1 MYFLQ
6 FKLLKPLTE
15 INNISITQFNSISF
29 TENQSCLG
37 RWIFINCYLWNS
49 KILTSINK
57 NNYIIMNVLLSKFT
71 TKHNTAPFSQIKI
84 EDYFPAF
91 QEGIAL
97 AKTEID
103 AIVNNP
109 EAPTFENTVVAM
121 DFAGDI
127 LDRLSSVFFNLNSA
141 ETSDEM
147 QKIAQ
152 EVSPL
157 LSEFGNDITLNAALF
172 AKIKTVYEQK
182 ENLNLTPEQTTLL
195 DKKYKSFSRNGANL
209 PEDKKDQL
217 REIDK
222 ELSKLSLQFGENVLA
237 ETNAFELHLTDEKDL
252 AGLPEGTIEAA
263 RLLAKEK
270 EKEGWIFTLDHP
282 SYVPFLTYADNRE
295 LRKKMAIAFGA
306 RSFQNNEFDNQEN
319 VLKIAKLRFERAN
332 LLGYKTHAH
341 FVLEERMAQSPEKV
355 FTFLNDL
362 LAKAKPA
369 AQKEFAELA
378 AFAKELDGIEQLEKW
393 DGAYYSEKLKQQLFN
408 LDDEK
413 LKPYFQLEKV
423 LDGAFTVAKK
433 LYGLTFTEVFDID
446 KYHEEVTTYEV
457 TDAENNLVS
466 IFYADFFPR
475 KGKRNGA
482 WMTSFKS
489 QSKKDGVNERPH
501 ISNVCNFTKPT
512 ETKPSLLTFN
522 EVTTLFHEFGHGLH
536 GMLAN
541 TTYPSLSGTSVFW
554 DFVELPS
561 QIMENWCYEPEA
573 LALFANHYETGEIIP
588 IEYVQKIKE
597 SASFQEGMATLRQ
610 LSFGLLDMAWHG
622 QDPTSITDLKT
633 FETEQFANTQL
644 YPDVKENAMSTAFSH
659 IFQGGYSSGYYS
671 YKWAEV
677 LDADAFEYFQE
688 SGIFNVEVAT
698 KFKENVLSKGGTEHP
713 MILYKRFRGQ
723 EPKPE
728 ALLKRAGLL

>member
-1 MYFLQ
+1 M
-6 FKLLKPLTE
+6 
-15 INNISITQFNSISF
+15 S
-29 TENQSCLG
+29 
-37 RWIFINCYLWNS
+37 
-49 KILTSINK
+49 ILTQYFN
-57 NNYIIMNVLLSKFT
+57 
-71 TKHNTAPFSQIKI
+71 TKYNTAPFSQIKN
-84 EDYFPAF
+84 EDYLPAF

-97 AKTEID
+97 AKAEID
-103 AIVNNP
+103 AIVNNS
-109 EAPTFENTVVAM
+109 ENPTFENTIETLA
-121 DFAGDI
+121 FSGNT
-127 LDRLSSVFFNLNSA
+127 LDRISSIFFNLNSA

-157 LSEFGNDITLNAALF
+157 LSEFGNDVRLNAALF
-172 AKIKTVYEQK
+172 AKVKAVYEQK
-182 ENLNLTPEQTTLL
+182 ETLNLNPEQTTLL
-195 DKKYKSFSRNGANL
+195 DKKYKIFSRNGANL
-209 PEDKKDQL
+209 SDDKKTIL

-237 ETNAFELHLTDEKDL
+237 ETQAFQMHLTDEKDL

-263 RLLAKEK
+263 RSLAKSL

-282 SYVPFLTYADNRE
+282 SYLPFVTYSDNRE

-306 RSFQNNEFDNQEN
+306 RAFQNNEYDNQEI
-319 VLKIAKLRFERAN
+319 VLKIAKLRFDRAQV
-332 LLGYKTHAH
+332 LGYATHAH
-341 FVLEERMAQSPEKV
+341 FVLEERMAENPEKV
-355 FTFLNDL
+355 KTFSNDL

-369 AQKEFAELA
+369 AQKEFAELT
-378 AFAKELDGIEQLEKW
+378 AFAKKLDGIDQLEKW

-408 LDDEK
+408 LDDET

-423 LDGAFTVAKK
+423 LDGAFTIAQK
-433 LYGLTFTEVFDID
+433 LYGITFEEIFDID
-446 KYHEEVTTYEV
+446 TYHDEVKTYEV
-457 TDAENNLVS
+457 KDEDDQFVA

-482 WMTSFKS
+482 WMTSYKS
-489 QSKKDGVNERPH
+489 QYIKDGSNERPH

-541 TTYPSLSGTSVFW
+541 TTYPSLSGTNVYW

-561 QIMENWCYEPEA
+561 QIMENWCYEAEA
-573 LALFANHYETGEIIP
+573 LALFAYHYQTGEMIP
-588 IEYVQKIKE
+588 LELVQKIKE
-597 SASFQEGMATLRQ
+597 SASFQEGMATMRQ
-610 LSFGLLDMAWHG
+610 LSFGLLDMGWHG
-622 QDPTSITDLKT
+622 QDPSNIKDIKT
-633 FETEQFANTQL
+633 FETEQFSATQL
-644 YPDVKENAMSTAFSH
+644 YPEVKENAMSTAFSH

-677 LDADAFEYFQE
+677 LDADAFAYFQE
-688 SGIFNVEVAT
+688 KGIFNKEVAT

-713 MILYKRFRGQ
+713 MLLYKRFRGQ
-723 EPKPE
+723 EPKPD
-728 ALLKRAGLL
+728 ALLKRAGLI